1 MTRDH
6 RRLLELL
13 AESPEGC
20 TEAALLTAHGFTIA
34 AIVGL
39 IKARLV
45 TATLEQIIAGQKS
58 VGIMRVRITDVGRS
72 AL

>member
-6 RRLLELL
+6 RRLLELI
-13 AESPEGC
+13 AGSPEGC
-20 TEAALLTAHGFTIA
+20 TEALLTAHGFTIA

-45 TATLEQIIAGQKS
+45 TATLEQIIAGHKS
-58 VGIMRVRITDVGRS
+58 VGIMTVRITDAGRS